1 MDGGSPSLR
10 LAAQQLAAKM
20 TEEAE
25 KLSKEER
32 KKPEFDEA
40 GKVKKPKRQKKETDL
55 DLEIEQMEKAAAE
68 LVRRADEM
76 MDAMYGGSLSV
87 AES

>member
-1 MDGGSPSLR
+1 M
-10 LAAQQLAAKM
+10 AAQQLAAKM

-25 KLSKEER
+25 KLSTEER

-40 GKVKKPKRQKKETDL
+40 GKVKKQKRQKKETDL
-55 DLEIEQMEKAAAE
+55 DLEIERMEKAAAE

-76 MDAMYGGSLSV
+76 MDALYGGSLSV